1 MTRPVPPAALRRL
14 APALLAACLCAAL
27 PVAAQTRAPA
37 TVELHLPAGP
47 LPASLNA
54 LARQSGIQ
62 LLFAADSTRGR
73 SAPALEG
80 RYTPRDA
87 LQRLLAGHA
96 LTLQE
101 RSPGVFVVSAAA
113 APAPAPAKASTP
125 ARATP
130 AAGPTSLARVTV
142 SASTARMPQGETAMP
157 NTITVLTREDIAQQL
172 ALGSDM
178 SRVLSAQIPAFAP
191 AREKMSNYGE
201 SMRGRG
207 ILYMVDGVPQSTPL
221 RDGSRDSHT
230 IDPAM
235 IERIEVIH
243 GANAL
248 QGIGGT
254 GGIVNIITR
263 SAPTEPGAFLLDS
276 NLTYSSALPNRHD
289 DNGQRASALVGVRGD
304 RFDLVAGLAY
314 ERQGLF
320 HDGEGRSI
328 GTNAQ
333 GELMDSTSS
342 NVFAKLGWNLAEG
355 HRLQVMANRYELRGL
370 DNYVAVNGDFR
381 TGRPTVSVPG
391 DTPLD
396 PPMNRSR
403 SLTVDYSAADLLGG
417 RFQAQ
422 AFAVDFEGRYGAS
435 QWDPWGNTGANAA
448 WDQTQ
453 NESDKRGFKL
463 TQSWTRIADTTL
475 DVTVGLDG
483 LRDRTHQVLLASG
496 MNWVPLTTYQS
507 LSPLLQLHWWPTD
520 HLMLSGGLRYE
531 KGELEVGD
539 YTTLPRYGARK
550 VAGGKPTMSETLP
563 NIGAVW
569 YINDRLNA
577 YASYSEGY
585 TVADVGRVL
594 RAINRDGQ
602 RVDNLVD
609 LSPVVSDNR
618 EIGLEYDDGRF
629 SGDIAYYTSESKL
642 GSVLVYDAG
651 IDAYNVQRQATRVE
665 GFESNLRVRLGDAR
679 LGLGYARA
687 NGRYDANVDGR
698 LDSDL
703 AGVNIAPNR
712 LTAFWEQNW
721 TPQLSTRLQASHAFD
736 RDFDQLGNRVATFN
750 GYTTMDLVARYALN
764 KHSFTLGVQNLAN
777 KQYISYYSQ
786 TTPSNPSYFSGRGRV
801 LSLGWQYRY

>member
-47 LPASLNA
+47 LQASLNA

-113 APAPAPAKASTP
+113 APAPAPAKASAP

-172 ALGSDM
+172 ALGSDV

-289 DNGQRASALVGVRGD
+289 DNGQRASALVGMRGD

-381 TGRPTVSVPG
+381 TGRPTLSVPG

-750 GYTTMDLVARYALN
+750 GYTTMDLVARYALD

-777 KQYISYYSQ
+777 RQYISYYSQ
-786 TTPSNPSYFSGRGRV
+786 TTPSNPSYFAGRGRV

>member
-14 APALLAACLCAAL
+14 APTLLAACLCAAL
-27 PVAAQTRAPA
+27 PATAQTAASAP
-37 TVELHLPAGP
+37 VELHLPAGP
-47 LPASLNA
+47 LQASLTA

-62 LLFAADSTRGR
+62 LLFAADSVSGR
-73 SAPALEG
+73 SAPAVDG
-80 RYTPRDA
+80 RYTPREA
-87 LQRLLAGHA
+87 LQRLLAGQGLA
-96 LTLQE
+96 MQE
-101 RSPGVFVVSAAA
+101 RSPGVFVVSAA
-113 APAPAPAKASTP
+113 PAPAKPRIP
-125 ARATP
+125 ARAASSAPSSAST
-130 AAGPTSLARVTV
+130 TSLARVTV

-172 ALGSDM
+172 ALGSDV
-178 SRVLSAQIPAFAP
+178 SRVLSSQIPAFAP

-201 SMRGRG
+201 TMRGRG

-263 SAPTEPGAFLLDS
+263 NAPSEPGAFLLDTNVS
-276 NLTYSSALPNRHD
+276 YSAALPSRHD
-289 DNGQRASALVGVRGD
+289 DNGQRGSALVGVRGEQ
-304 RFDLVAGLAY
+304 FDLVAGLAY
-314 ERQGLF
+314 EKQGLY

-342 NVFAKLGWNLAEG
+342 NVFAKLGWNIADG

-370 DNYVAVNGDFR
+370 DNYLAINGDYR
-381 TGRPTVSVPG
+381 TGRPTISVPG

-435 QWDPWGNTGANAA
+435 QWDPWGNPGANAA

-463 TQSWTRIADTTL
+463 TQSWSRIADTTL
-475 DVTVGLDG
+475 DVTLGLDG

-496 MNWVPLTTYQS
+496 MNWVPQTTYQS

-563 NIGAVW
+563 NFGAVW

-602 RVDNLVD
+602 RVDSLVD

-642 GSVLVYDAG
+642 GSVLIYDPG
-651 IDAYNVQRQATRVE
+651 IDAYAVQRQATRVE
-665 GFESNLRVRLGDAR
+665 GFESNLRLRLGNSR

-687 NGRYDANVDGR
+687 NGRYDADVDGR

-712 LTAFWEQNW
+712 LTAFWEQSW

-736 RDFDQLGNRVATFN
+736 RDFDLRGAQVAEFK
-750 GYTTMDLVARYALN
+750 GYTTVDLVARYTLD
-764 KHSFTLGVQNLAN
+764 KHAFTLGVQNLADR
-777 KQYISYYSQ
+777 QYISYYSQ

-801 LSLGWQYRY
+801 LTLGWQYRY

>member
-47 LPASLNA
+47 LQASLNA

-113 APAPAPAKASTP
+113 APAPAPAKASAP
-125 ARATP
+125 AQATP

-172 ALGSDM
+172 ALGSDV

-381 TGRPTVSVPG
+381 TGRPTLSVPG

-463 TQSWTRIADTTL
+463 TQSWTRIADTPL

-750 GYTTMDLVARYALN
+750 GYTTMDLVARYALD

-786 TTPSNPSYFSGRGRV
+786 TTPSNPSYFAGRGRV

>member
-1 MTRPVPPAALRRL
+1 MTRPVPPAALRRVT
-14 APALLAACLCAAL
+14 PALLAACLCAAL
-27 PVAAQTRAPA
+27 PAAAQPSAPA
-37 TVELHLPAGP
+37 AVELHLPAGP
-47 LPASLNA
+47 LQQSLTA
-54 LARQSGIQ
+54 LAQQSGIQ
-62 LLFAADSTRGR
+62 LLFAADSVRGR
-73 SAPALEG
+73 QAPALEG
-80 RYTPRDA
+80 RHVPRDA
-87 LQRLLAGHA
+87 LQRLLAGQG
-96 LTLQE
+96 LVMEE
-101 RSPGVFVVSAAA
+101 RSPGIFVLRGA
-113 APAPAPAKASTP
+113 APASIGTP
-125 ARATP
+125 ARAASAP
-130 AAGPTSLARVTV
+130 AAAPTSLARVTV

-172 ALGSDM
+172 ALGSDV

-263 SAPTEPGAFLLDS
+263 SAPGEAGAFMLDS
-276 NLTYSSALPNRHD
+276 NLSISSASPSRSD
-289 DNGQRASALVGVRGD
+289 SDGRRASALFGVRGD
-304 RFDLVAGLAY
+304 RFDLVAGLAH
-314 ERQGLF
+314 ERQGLYY
-320 HDGEGRSI
+320 DGSGRSI

-333 GELMDSTSS
+333 GELMDSTST
-342 NVFAKLGWNLAEG
+342 NVFAKLGWNLAQG

-370 DNYVAVNGDFR
+370 DNYLAVDGDFR
-381 TGRPTVSVPG
+381 SGRPTISVRG

-403 SLTVDYSAADLLGG
+403 SLTVDYSAAELLGG

-435 QWDPWGNTGANAA
+435 QWDPWGNTGSAAA

-463 TQSWTRIADTTL
+463 TQSWRRISGTSL
-475 DVTVGLDG
+475 DVTLGLDG

-507 LSPLLQLHWWPTD
+507 LSPLLQLHWWPSEQ
-520 HLMLSGGLRYE
+520 LMLSAGLRYE

-563 NIGAVW
+563 NVGAVW

-602 RVDNLVD
+602 RVDSLVD
-609 LSPVVSDNR
+609 LSPVVTDNR

-642 GSVLVYDAG
+642 GSVLIYDAG

-665 GFESNLRVRLGDAR
+665 GFESNLRLQLGSGR
-679 LGLGYARA
+679 IGLGYARA
-687 NGRYDANVDGR
+687 NGRYDANLDGR
-698 LDSDL
+698 TDSDL

-712 LTAFWEQNW
+712 LTAFWEQTW
-721 TPQLSTRLQASHAFD
+721 MPQFSTRLQASHAFD
-736 RDFDQLGNRVATFN
+736 RNFDLRGAPAARFN
-750 GYTTMDLVARYALN
+750 GYTTLDLVARYTLD
-764 KHSFTLGVQNLAN
+764 HSTFTLGVQNLAD

-786 TTPSNPSYFSGRGRV
+786 TTPSNPSYFAGRGRV
-801 LSLGWQYRY
+801 LTLGWQYRY

>member
-1 MTRPVPPAALRRL
+1 MTRHVPPAALCRL

-27 PVAAQTRAPA
+27 PAAAQTRAPA

-47 LPASLNA
+47 LQGSLNA
-54 LARQSGIQ
+54 LARQTGIQ

-73 SAPALEG
+73 SAPALDG
-80 RYTPRDA
+80 RYTPREA
-87 LQRLLAGHA
+87 LRRLLAGHA

-113 APAPAPAKASTP
+113 APAPSKAKPSDP

-130 AAGPTSLARVTV
+130 AAGPTSLERVTV

-172 ALGSDM
+172 ALGSDV
-178 SRVLSAQIPAFAP
+178 SRVLSAQIAAFAP

-289 DNGQRASALVGVRGD
+289 GNGQRASALVGVRGD

-342 NVFAKLGWNLAEG
+342 NVYAKLGWNLAEG

-381 TGRPTVSVPG
+381 TGRPTISVPG

-463 TQSWTRIADTTL
+463 TQSWTRIAETTL

-496 MNWVPLTTYQS
+496 MNWVPQTTYQS
-507 LSPLLQLHWWPTD
+507 LSPLLQLHWWPTG

-531 KGELEVGD
+531 KGELDVGD

-550 VAGGKPTMSETLP
+550 VAGGKPAMSETLP
-563 NIGAVW
+563 NFGAVW
-569 YINDRLNA
+569 YVTDRLNA

-602 RVDNLVD
+602 RVDSLVD

-618 EIGLEYDDGRF
+618 EIGLEYDDGRL

-665 GFESNLRVRLGDAR
+665 GLESNLRVRLGDAR

-736 RDFDQLGNRVATFN
+736 RDFDQLGNRVAAFN
-750 GYTTMDLVARYALN
+750 GYTKMDLVARYVLD
-764 KHSFTLGVQNLAN
+764 KHSFTLGLQNLAN
-777 KQYISYYSQ
+777 RQYISYYSQ
-786 TTPSNPSYFSGRGRV
+786 TTPSNPSYFAGRWRV

>member
-1 MTRPVPPAALRRL
+1 
-14 APALLAACLCAAL
+14 L

-47 LPASLNA
+47 LQASLNA

-113 APAPAPAKASTP
+113 APAPAPAKASAP
-125 ARATP
+125 AQATP

-172 ALGSDM
+172 ALGSDV

-381 TGRPTVSVPG
+381 TGRPTLSVPG

-463 TQSWTRIADTTL
+463 TQSWTRIADTPL

-750 GYTTMDLVARYALN
+750 GYTTMDLVARYALD

-786 TTPSNPSYFSGRGRV
+786 TTPSNPSYFAGRGRV

>member
-47 LPASLNA
+47 LQASLNA

-113 APAPAPAKASTP
+113 APAPAPAKASAP

-172 ALGSDM
+172 ALGSDV

-328 GTNAQ
+328 ATNAQ

-687 NGRYDANVDGR
+687 NGRYDANVDGH

-712 LTAFWEQNW
+712 LTAFWEHNW

-750 GYTTMDLVARYALN
+750 GYTTMDLVARYALD

-786 TTPSNPSYFSGRGRV
+786 TTPSNPSYFAGRGRV

>member
-47 LPASLNA
+47 LQASLNA

-113 APAPAPAKASTP
+113 APAPAPAKASAP
-125 ARATP
+125 AQATP

-172 ALGSDM
+172 ALGSDV

-381 TGRPTVSVPG
+381 TGRPTLSVPG

-463 TQSWTRIADTTL
+463 TQSWTRIADTPL

-750 GYTTMDLVARYALN
+750 GYTTMDLVARYALD

-777 KQYISYYSQ
+777 TQYISYYSQ
-786 TTPSNPSYFSGRGRV
+786 TTPSNPSYFAGRGRV

>member
-14 APALLAACLCAAL
+14 APALLAACLYAAL

-47 LPASLNA
+47 LQASLNA

-113 APAPAPAKASTP
+113 APAPAPAKASAP

-172 ALGSDM
+172 ALGSDV

-381 TGRPTVSVPG
+381 TGRPTLSVPG

-721 TPQLSTRLQASHAFD
+721 TAQLSTRLQASHAFD

-750 GYTTMDLVARYALN
+750 GYTTMDLVARYALD

-786 TTPSNPSYFSGRGRV
+786 TTPSNPSYFAGRGRV

>member
-1 MTRPVPPAALRRL
+1 MTRPASPLALRRL
-14 APALLAACLCAAL
+14 APTLLAVALGAAV
-27 PVAAQTRAPA
+27 PAWAQGPAP
-37 TVELHLPAGP
+37 TVHVQQAAGP
-47 LPASLNA
+47 LQQSLTA
-54 LARQSGIQ
+54 VARQAGVQ
-62 LLFAADSTRGR
+62 LLFAADSVAGR
-73 SAPALEG
+73 QAAAIDG
-80 RYTPRDA
+80 RYTPREA
-87 LQRLLAGHA
+87 LQRLLGGHG
-96 LTLQE
+96 LVLEE
-101 RSPGVFVVSAAA
+101 RSPGVFVVRSAS
-113 APAPAPAKASTP
+113 APAASAPVPAASAQAPAA
-125 ARATP
+125 
-130 AAGPTSLARVTV
+130 TSLARVTV

-157 NTITVLTREDIAQQL
+157 NTITVLTREDIQQQL
-172 ALGSDM
+172 ALGADV

-191 AREKMSNYGE
+191 AREKMSNYAE

-263 SAPTEPGAFLLDS
+263 GAPAETGAFLLDS
-276 NLTYSSALPNRHD
+276 SLSATTTAAGRRD
-289 DNGQRASALVGVRGD
+289 DDGRRASALVGARGEQ
-304 RFDLVAGLAY
+304 FDLIAGIAY
-314 ERQGLF
+314 ERQGLYY
-320 HDGEGRSI
+320 DGEGRSI

-342 NVFAKLGWNLAEG
+342 NVFAKLGWTPAEG
-355 HRLQVMANRYELRGL
+355 QRLQLMANRYELRGL
-370 DNYVAVNGDFR
+370 DNYLAVNGDFR
-381 TGRPTVSVPG
+381 SGRPTISVPG

-403 SLTVDYSAADLLGG
+403 SLTLDYSHADLFGG

-435 QWDPWGNTGANAA
+435 QWDPWGNSGANAA

-453 NESDKRGFKL
+453 NQSDKRGFKL
-463 TQSWTRIADTTL
+463 TQSWRRIADTSLDLTL
-475 DVTVGLDG
+475 GLDG

-507 LSPLLQLHWWPTD
+507 LSPLLQLHWWPSEQ
-520 HLMLSGGLRYE
+520 LMLSAGLRYE

-550 VAGGKPTMSETLP
+550 VAGGKPSMSETLP
-563 NIGAVW
+563 NFGAVW
-569 YINDRLNA
+569 YINDRFNA

-602 RVDNLVD
+602 RVDKLID

-618 EIGLEYDDGRF
+618 EIGLEYDDGRL

-642 GSVLVYDAG
+642 GSVLVYDPG

-665 GFESNLRVRLGDAR
+665 GLEANLRLRLGQSR
-679 LGLGYARA
+679 IGLGYARA
-687 NGRYDANVDGR
+687 NGRYDADIDGR

-721 TPQLSTRLQASHAFD
+721 SSQFSTRLQASHAFD
-736 RDFDQLGNRVATFN
+736 RDFDLRGVQVADFK
-750 GYTTMDLVARYALN
+750 GYTTLDLVARYAWN
-764 KHSFTLGVQNLAN
+764 NSSITLGVQNLAD

-801 LSLGWQYRY
+801 LTLGWQYRY

>member
-47 LPASLNA
+47 LQASLNA

-172 ALGSDM
+172 ALGSDV

-463 TQSWTRIADTTL
+463 TQSWARIADTTL
-475 DVTVGLDG
+475 DVTLGLDG

-496 MNWVPLTTYQS
+496 MNWVPQTTYQS

-563 NIGAVW
+563 NFGAVW

-721 TPQLSTRLQASHAFD
+721 TAHLSTRLQASHAFD

-750 GYTTMDLVARYALN
+750 GYTTMDLVARYALD

-801 LSLGWQYRY
+801 LTLGWQYRY

>member
-1 MTRPVPPAALRRL
+1 MTRPLPPAALRRL

-47 LPASLNA
+47 LQASLNA

-73 SAPALEG
+73 SAPALGG

-101 RSPGVFVVSAAA
+101 RSPGVFVVSATA
-113 APAPAPAKASTP
+113 APAPAPAKAGAP

-172 ALGSDM
+172 ALGSDV

-230 IDPAM
+230 IDAAM

-381 TGRPTVSVPG
+381 TGRPTLSVPG

-736 RDFDQLGNRVATFN
+736 RDFDQLGNRVAAFN
-750 GYTTMDLVARYALN
+750 GYTTMDLVARYALD

-786 TTPSNPSYFSGRGRV
+786 TTPSNPSYFAGRGRV

>member
-47 LPASLNA
+47 LQASLNA

-113 APAPAPAKASTP
+113 APAPAPAKASAP
-125 ARATP
+125 AQATP

-172 ALGSDM
+172 ALGSDV

-381 TGRPTVSVPG
+381 TGRPTLSVPG

-403 SLTVDYSAADLLGG
+403 SLTVDYSAADLLAG

-750 GYTTMDLVARYALN
+750 GYTTMDLVARYALD

-786 TTPSNPSYFSGRGRV
+786 TTPSNPSYFAGRGRV

>member
-47 LPASLNA
+47 LQASLNA

-113 APAPAPAKASTP
+113 APAPAPAKASAP

-172 ALGSDM
+172 ALGSDV

-381 TGRPTVSVPG
+381 TGRPTLSVPG

-750 GYTTMDLVARYALN
+750 GYTTMDLVARYALD

-777 KQYISYYSQ
+777 RQYISYYSQ
-786 TTPSNPSYFSGRGRV
+786 TTPSNPSYFAGRGRV